1 MISRILRILF
11 HTGYCNVTTRT
22 LEGFSFPIVTL
33 VAHAP
38 LRFFFTRGS
47 IVAVP
52 SHSPLR
58 FDSSAFDSSAFDY
71 NVIPSLNFRILFHW
85 IVALVSRAHLRF
97 SFIGLLR

>member
-22 LEGFSFPIVTL
+22 LEGFSFPIVIL
-33 VAHAP
+33 VSHAP
-38 LRFFFTRGS
+38 LRFFFIRRS
-47 IVAVP
+47 IVAVL
-52 SHSPLR
+52 SRAPLR
-58 FDSSAFDSSAFDY
+58 FDSSAFDY

>member
-38 LRFFFTRGS
+38 LRFFFIRGS
-47 IVAVP
+47 IVAVL
-52 SHSPLR
+52 SRAPLR
-58 FDSSAFDSSAFDY
+58 FDSSAFDY

>member
-52 SHSPLR
+52 SRSPLR
-58 FDSSAFDSSAFDY
+58 FDSSAFDY